1 MTVHAIDR
9 WSGGACPFEAG
20 WRKVMMWSFIV
31 TDGLLFAGFLAS
43 YGFARTMSAAW
54 PDQAAV
60 FTLPFITLM
69 TFMLI
74 TSSATMAS
82 AVWAAQHDRRDLA
95 ARFVW
100 LTLLGGIAFLGMQAF
115 EWAALIGDGVTLA
128 TNPWGD
134 PLFGAYF
141 FVTTGF
147 HGAHRV
153 DRPGCAARRG
163 ARGRRRPHPDR
174 QRRDGRPVLALRR
187 SGVGIRLHAVLPGV
201 RRSPAKRES
210 GAMTATRHSANR
222 LRSYWAAWGVLL
234 VLTLVMVV
242 LDRVPLPPG
251 SFLALVIAAMLA
263 KATLIAGAFMH
274 LRFERRALVAMIVVG
289 LLLNAVILF
298 GLILPDAIRIVG
310 MGG

>member
-1 MTVHAIDR
+1 MSETTLHAIDR

-43 YGFARTMSAAW
+43 YGYARAMSAAW

-69 TFMLI
+69 TFVLI

-82 AVWAAQHDRRDLA
+82 AVWAAQHDRRGLA

-115 EWAALIGDGVTLA
+115 EWAALIGDGATLGA
-128 TNPWGD
+128 NPWGD

-147 HGAHRV
+147 HGAH
-153 DRPGCAARRG
+153 
-163 ARGRRRPHPDR
+163 
-174 QRRDGRPVLALRR
+174 VLT
-187 SGVGIRLHAVLPGV
+187 GVI
-201 RRSPAKRES
+201 
-210 GAMTATRHSANR
+210 
-222 LRSYWAAWGVLL
+222 VLL
-234 VLTLVMVV
+234 V
-242 LDRVPLPPG
+242 
-251 SFLALVIAAMLA
+251 
-263 KATLIAGAFMH
+263 
-274 LRFERRALVAMIVVG
+274 VG
-289 LLLNAVILF
+289 LGLGAGRTPTGNVEMAGLYWHFVDLVWVFIFTLF
-298 GLILPDAIRIVG
+298 YLV
-310 MGG
+310 